1 MPNATTP
8 SSNRLAGSAH
18 RAHWCNGF
26 LGSHI
31 ALALRGAGA
40 AVCGVV
46 RSPEKG
52 AWLNQHHNVELAQAD
67 LAEPASLRKAFTH
80 CDAVVANAALAIRGR
95 ARLAGIPRDANIRGS
110 EHVMTAAADAGVKR
124 VIYISTVGVYKL
136 RSLASIHENTP
147 LRHGFELDLSLLTT
161 NWRYSASKALGEQAA
176 WQIATER
183 DLQIDRATTR
193 TDLRIA

>member
-8 SSNRLAGSAH
+8 SSRIGLQDQRIALTGAT
-18 RAHWCNGF
+18 GF

-80 CDAVVANAALAIRGR
+80 CDAVVANAALAIPRTR
-95 ARLAGIPRDANIRGS
+95 VRAGISRRQHS
-110 EHVMTAAADAGVKR
+110 RK
-124 VIYISTVGVYKL
+124 
-136 RSLASIHENTP
+136 
-147 LRHGFELDLSLLTT
+147 
-161 NWRYSASKALGEQAA
+161 
-176 WQIATER
+176 
-183 DLQIDRATTR
+183 
-193 TDLRIA
+193 